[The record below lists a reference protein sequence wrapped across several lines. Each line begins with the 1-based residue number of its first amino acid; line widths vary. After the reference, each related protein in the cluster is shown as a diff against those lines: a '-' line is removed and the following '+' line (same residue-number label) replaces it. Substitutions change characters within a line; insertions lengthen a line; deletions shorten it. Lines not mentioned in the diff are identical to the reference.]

1 MKFTAVGDII
11 ISRRIQE
18 TFEGYQELASIIN
31 QGDVKFFNL
40 ETTLN
45 NEGECYASEASG
57 GTWLRTNPEVLDDVK
72 KFGFNMT
79 SFNNN
84 HVMDFSFE
92 GLLATLDSVE
102 QSGIIHAGVGRNL
115 AEASAP
121 RYLETEKGRVA
132 LISVNTTLMGQMIAG
147 AQTDRM
153 KGRPGV
159 NPLRVKQHVEL
170 GKEEFKALQN
180 IIKKTGI
187 NAQRELEKREGY
199 HGGVNNNVETIGGIN
214 FVCGETTRRVRRCD
228 ERDLERVKK
237 AIYEASLQADYI
249 MISLHSHDMGMA
261 EKEEP
266 ADFVEEFAHFCIDN
280 GAHAVVGHGPHLL
293 RPIEIYK
300 GCPIFYSLGDFV
312 LQLYNIEYAPEDF
325 YDEVLGGLECRCVR
339 RARSVGTGTC
349 RGLFFVCAARR
360 VDAPRPFVQKNAWG
374 IGARRYDTAEGH
386 VTLFGRC
393 AWRGQSGRRCGSDH
407 VRRCRRCFLD
417 VGQCRLG
424 HAAQIRRDGVG
435 AAPSA
440 PRA

>member
-18 TFEGYQELASIIN
+18 DFAGYQELAEIIGL
-31 QGDVKFFNL
+31 GDARFFNL

-45 NEGECYASEASG
+45 KEGECYASQASG

-84 HVMDFSFE
+84 HAMDFSFE
-92 GLLATLDSVE
+92 GLLKTLESVE
-102 QSGIIHAGVGRNL
+102 KSGLVHSGVGRNL

-147 AQTDRM
+147 EQTGRM
-153 KGRPGV
+153 KGRPGI
-159 NPLRVKQHVEL
+159 NPLRVSQHVEL
-170 GKEEFKALQN
+170 EKEEFAALQR

-187 NAQRELEKREGY
+187 NAQREIEKREGY
-199 HGGVNNNVETIGGIN
+199 HGGVDNSTETVGGVN
-214 FVCGETTRRVRRCD
+214 FVCGDTTRRIRRCD
-228 ERDLERVKK
+228 RRDLERVKK

-249 MISLHSHDMGMA
+249 IVSLHSHEIGET

-266 ADFVEEFAHFCIDN
+266 ADFAEEFARYCIDN
-280 GAHAVVGHGPHLL
+280 GANAVVGHGPHLL

-300 GCPIFYSLGDFV
+300 SCPIFYSLGDFV

-325 YDEVLGGLECRCVR
+325 YEQYGLDSKTTVHELLKKRSKDFTIGLMTDKRMFQSVIPYWEAENGKLKSLRLYPIRLAMTGNKSETGLPRLEKDAEFMADFAKRCEKYGTKLLKNSDGSYECRWY
-339 RARSVGTGTC
+339 
-349 RGLFFVCAARR
+349 
-360 VDAPRPFVQKNAWG
+360 DEAP
-374 IGARRYDTAEGH
+374 
-386 VTLFGRC
+386 L
-393 AWRGQSGRRCGSDH
+393 
-407 VRRCRRCFLD
+407 
-417 VGQCRLG
+417 
-424 HAAQIRRDGVG
+424 
-435 AAPSA
+435 
-440 PRA
+440 

>member
-1 MKFTAVGDII
+1 MKFSAVGDII
-11 ISRRIQE
+11 IGRRMYSD
-18 TFEGYQELASIIN
+18 FVGYDELAPIIE
-31 QGDVKFFNL
+31 QGDIRFFNL

-45 NEGECYASEASG
+45 KEGECYASQESG
-57 GTWLRTNPEVLDDVK
+57 GTWLRTDPEVLDDIK

-92 GLLATLDSVE
+92 GLLATLEAVE
-102 QSGIIHAGVGRNL
+102 NSGLIHAGVGRNL

-121 RYLETEKGRVA
+121 RYLETKDGRVA

-147 AQTDRM
+147 EQTSRM
-153 KGRPGV
+153 KGRPGI
-159 NPLRVKQHVEL
+159 NPLRVEQHVEL
-170 GKEEFKALQN
+170 EKEEFTALQS

-199 HGGVNNNVETIGGIN
+199 HGGVNSSVETLGGII
-214 FVCGETTRRVRRCD
+214 FVCGETTRRVRHCD

-261 EKEEP
+261 KKEEP
-266 ADFVEEFAHFCIDN
+266 ADFAEEFARFCIDN
-280 GAHAVVGHGPHLL
+280 GANAVVGHGPHLL

-325 YDEVLGGLECRCVR
+325 YERYGLDSKTTIHELLKKRSKDFSIGLMTDKRMFQSVIPYWETENGELKSLKLYPITLAMTGKKSEIGLPRLDKKAEFMEEFAKRCEKY
-339 RARSVGTGTC
+339 GTK
-349 RGLFFVCAARR
+349 LF
-360 VDAPRPFVQKNAWG
+360 KN
-374 IGARRYDTAEGH
+374 DD
-386 VTLFGRC
+386 
-393 AWRGQSGRRCGSDH
+393 GSY
-407 VRRCRRCFLD
+407 
-417 VGQCRLG
+417 QCYWE
-424 HAAQIRRDGVG
+424 
-435 AAPSA
+435 SKSK
-440 PRA
+440 

>member
-11 ISRRIQE
+11 ISRRIQDG
-18 TFEGYQELASIIN
+18 FEGYNELSPIIN
-31 QGDVKFFNL
+31 QGDVRFFNL

-45 NEGECYASEASG
+45 KEGECYASEASG
-57 GTWLRTNPEVLDDVK
+57 GTWLRSNPEVLDDVK

-102 QSGIIHAGVGRNL
+102 KSGLVHAGVGRNL
-115 AEASAP
+115 AEAAAP
-121 RYLETEKGRVA
+121 RYLETKEGRVA
-132 LISVNTTLMGQMIAG
+132 LISVNTTLMGQMVAG

-170 GKEEFKALQN
+170 EKEEFTALRE

-187 NAQRELEKREGY
+187 NAQREIEKREGY
-199 HGGVNNNVETIGGIN
+199 HGGVNSSVETVGGIN
-214 FVCGETTRRVRRCD
+214 FVCGEQTRRVRRCD

-237 AIYEASLQADYI
+237 AIYEAKLQADYI
-249 MISLHSHDMGMA
+249 VISLHSHDMGEK

-266 ADFVEEFAHFCIDN
+266 ADFVEDFARFCIDN
-280 GAHAVVGHGPHLL
+280 GANAVIGHGPHLL

-300 GCPIFYSLGDFV
+300 DCPIFYSLGDFV

-325 YDEVLGGLECRCVR
+325 YEQYGLDSKATVHELLKKRSKDFTIGLMTDKRMFQAVIPYWEMKDGKITSLKLYPITLSMTGNKSMLGLPSLDKDAEFMEGFAKRCEKY
-339 RARSVGTGTC
+339 GTKIY
-349 RGLFFVCAARR
+349 
-360 VDAPRPFVQKNAWG
+360 KNA
-374 IGARRYDTAEGH
+374 D
-386 VTLFGRC
+386 
-393 AWRGQSGRRCGSDH
+393 GSY
-407 VRRCRRCFLD
+407 
-417 VGQCRLG
+417 QC
-424 HAAQIRRDGVG
+424 
-435 AAPSA
+435 SW
-440 PRA
+440 